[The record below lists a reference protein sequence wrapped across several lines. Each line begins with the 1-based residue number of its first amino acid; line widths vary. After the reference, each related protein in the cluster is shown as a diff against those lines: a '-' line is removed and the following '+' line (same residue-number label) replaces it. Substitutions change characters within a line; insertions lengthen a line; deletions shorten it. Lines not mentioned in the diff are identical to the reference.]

1 MIATMIQKSGP
12 RNIFCALVF
21 GSFFAAVSA
30 FFFGALFLEVKFFS
44 GLLLFCLSWLIER
57 PIRTCALQA
66 RQ

>member
-1 MIATMIQKSGP
+1 MIATMIQNSGP
-12 RNIFCALVF
+12 RKIFCAFVL
-21 GSFFAAVSA
+21 GSFFAAESA
-30 FFFGALFLEVKFFS
+30 LFFGALFFEEKFFS